1 MAFFKIIFT
10 TFSVLIFVIG
20 TSAAAG
26 KYKFS
31 KMNYVVKSAQGLEEV
46 YQELLKDNTSSK
58 LKDYLIKKTKQI
70 NRKISN
76 WDELKTGQKFKL
88 LVERKAVDRKK
99 YAAYKAKSIEK
110 KSKLVLRK
118 NPNLSLGVLVAA
130 SAGTLNQANTSD
142 DEITF
147 SQNSPLTLGFN
158 GSFRFNEK
166 LFLTASA
173 YGSYFLPAENKY
185 SNKEIGIPLELG
197 ATSHLGL
204 TFAQNQ
210 SLFAGIDFE
219 RLSIFNSVSVSEG
232 SEVVIDQVNLAYLT
246 VAYQY
251 DFMLKH
257 ATVST
262 KLSGSYSMFSQIDY
276 TKSAYDDGQ
285 NYSAYK
291 MMLSSFITF
300 DSPWYT
306 MLFFKYHAITD
317 ETVISFTRYG
327 AGVGYRF

>member
-10 TFSVLIFVIG
+10 TFSVFIFVIE

-46 YQELLKDNTSSK
+46 YQELIKEKTSSK
-58 LKDYLIKKTKQI
+58 LKNYLIKKTKQI
-70 NRKISN
+70 NPKVQS
-76 WDELKTGQKFKL
+76 WSDLKVGQKFKL
-88 LVERKAVDRKK
+88 VVERNSIDRKK
-99 YAAYKAKSIEK
+99 YAAYKAQKIEK
-110 KSKLVLRK
+110 ETRLVFKKS
-118 NPNLSLGVLVAA
+118 PDLSLGIFVAA

-158 GSFRFNEK
+158 GSYRFNEK
-166 LFLTASA
+166 FFLAGSA

-204 TFAQNQ
+204 KFAPNQ
-210 SLFAGIDFE
+210 SLFAGVDFE

-232 SEVVIDQVNLAYLT
+232 SEVVIDQINLAYLT
-246 VAYQY
+246 LAYQY

-257 ATVST
+257 AIVST

-276 TKSAYDDGQ
+276 TKSVYDDGQ

-306 MLFFKYHAITD
+306 MLFFKYHAISD

-327 AGVGYRF
+327 AGIGYRF